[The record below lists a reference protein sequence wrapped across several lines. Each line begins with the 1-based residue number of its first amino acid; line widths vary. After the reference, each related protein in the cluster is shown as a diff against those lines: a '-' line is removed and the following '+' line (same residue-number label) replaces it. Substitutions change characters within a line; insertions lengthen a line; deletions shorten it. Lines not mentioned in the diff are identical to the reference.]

1 MGAQFEH
8 PWFLLLLLPWAVM
21 LWWMYKA
28 TLRLTGWRKPAAV
41 GIRALIM
48 LLVIVVAAGINPYVK
63 VEQRNVVFVADRS
76 ASLEADGSMGDWIAQ
91 AIAGKEDKD
100 RSGVVSVGLNA
111 AVEQPLI
118 ADPVLEQASA
128 FAFRTVVGE
137 SFSHLAQGLQLASGL
152 LPGEGGRVV
161 LLSDGEENV
170 GDLLRQGRLLRDQG
184 IAVDVLPITPR
195 ERKDAAVERL
205 DLPKSLHQAE
215 KFAFEI
221 TLSSTFAGD
230 AVLRLYEDN
239 TEIAQQKVRL
249 ERGENRF
256 ALQSVATSPGFHRYR
271 AELYADGDERG
282 QNNAGFAYS
291 RVSGPPRVLIVE
303 GKAGSS
309 NNIVS
314 ALESSLIT
322 TETILP
328 EQLPLELADYSR
340 YDSIVLNNIPATRI
354 AAKPMEWL
362 SKAVSDFG
370 VGLVMVG
377 GEDSYGLGGYFKTPV
392 ERALPV
398 YMDLKG
404 KRQIP
409 SLGLVLVIDKSGS
422 MSDGKIELAKE
433 AAMRT
438 VELMRDQDTVGV
450 LAFDS
455 SPWWV
460 VEPTKLNDR
469 DAVMTGI
476 QGIQADGGTEIY
488 TSLESAYQALREV
501 QAERKHIILLT
512 DGQSATSPGYEPL
525 TASMVKEKMTL
536 STVAVGDGSD
546 TRLLQWLAEAAKGR
560 YYFTNDQST
569 LPAIFSREAVMMS
582 RTYIVDKPFIPS
594 IGQAGS
600 WSPLF
605 AQGVPAIQAYIA
617 TTAKETAE
625 TALLTPDGDPLLAR
639 WQYGSGRSVA
649 WTSDLTGKWSHDW
662 TLWSDF
668 PNIFASWVK
677 WTFPQFVSEPYE
689 VTAALEGG
697 EARLQIAQTGAD
709 DGITGGIQVG
719 VTDDKGKKSDLSA
732 LPVKPGEFEVRI
744 PAAEPGAYMTRI
756 AAKSS
761 SGASSGDDAEEG
773 IMAGFVIPY
782 SQEYR
787 IAAGDGT
794 EKLNK
799 LAALTGGRVL
809 QSAKPEEAFMF
820 DPTVSREYTD
830 ITRQLLIAALL
841 LWLVDIALRRLAIP
855 WHRIGAVISAL
866 GRSRGRTPARKSP
879 AEAGGTRM
887 AQLQQRKKRTDSFY
901 GSGTEERKHSKPAA
915 SSVTPSE
922 TAEMQSKPV
931 IPTRPAKPT
940 GGSVERSR
948 AVHGST
954 ASSSVRQAG
963 TNPVPPAPP
972 EPDNSKNTAGEN
984 GANSGINRLLAAK
997 KRTRR

>member
-1 MGAQFEH
+1 
-8 PWFLLLLLPWAVM
+8 
-21 LWWMYKA
+21 
-28 TLRLTGWRKPAAV
+28 
-41 GIRALIM
+41 M
-48 LLVIVVAAGINPYVK
+48 LLVIVVAAGINPYM
-63 VEQRNVVFVADRS
+63 EITQRNVVFVADRS
-76 ASLEADGSMGDWIAQ
+76 ASLEAEDAMGAWIAQ
-91 AIAGKEDKD
+91 AVKDKEDKD
-100 RSGVVSVGLNA
+100 RTGVISVGLNA

-118 ADPVLEQASA
+118 ADAVMEDASA
-128 FAFRTVVGE
+128 FAFRTNVSD

-152 LPGEGGRVV
+152 LPGQGGRVV

-170 GDLLRQGRLLRDQG
+170 GDMLRQGRLLRDQG
-184 IAVDVLPITPR
+184 IIVDVLPIAPR

-205 DLPKSLHQAE
+205 ELPKSLHQAE

-239 TEIAQQKVRL
+239 TEIMQQTVRL

-256 ALQSVATSPGFHRYR
+256 ALQSVAASPGFHRYR
-271 AELYADGDERG
+271 AELYAAGDERA

-291 RVSGPPRVLIVE
+291 RVSGPPKVLIVE
-303 GKAGSS
+303 GKPGSS
-309 NNIVS
+309 DNIVS
-314 ALESSLIT
+314 ALEASLMG
-322 TETILP
+322 TETIPP
-328 EQLPLELADYSR
+328 EQLPQELADYSR
-340 YDSIVLNNIPATRI
+340 YDSIVLNNVPATRI
-354 AAKPMEWL
+354 SGKPMEWL

-409 SLGLVLVIDKSGS
+409 SLGLILVIDKSGS

-455 SPWWV
+455 TPWWV
-460 VEPTKLNDR
+460 VEPTKLDDR
-469 DAVMTGI
+469 DAVIAGI

-488 TSLESAYQALREV
+488 SSLDSAYQALHGI

-512 DGQSATSPGYEPL
+512 DGQSATNPGYELL
-525 TASMVKEKMTL
+525 TASMVQEKMTL
-536 STVAVGDGSD
+536 STVAVGEGSD
-546 TRLLQWLAEAAKGR
+546 TRLLQWLADAAKGR

-582 RTYIVDKPFIPS
+582 RTYIVDKPFVPA

-605 AQGVPAIQAYIA
+605 AKGVPAIQAYIA

-625 TALLTPDGDPLLAR
+625 TALLTPEGDPLLAR
-639 WQYGSGRSVA
+639 WQFGSGRSVA

-668 PNIFASWVK
+668 PNVFASWVK

-689 VTAALEGG
+689 VTASLEGG
-697 EARLQIAQTGAD
+697 EARLQIAQTGTD
-709 DGITGGIQVG
+709 EGLTGGIQVG
-719 VTDDKGKKSDLSA
+719 VTDDKGKRSELSA

-756 AAKSS
+756 AAKASG
-761 SGASSGDDAEEG
+761 GASGEDGGEG
-773 IMAGFVIPY
+773 VMAGFVIPY

-787 IAAGDGT
+787 LAAGDGT

-799 LAALTGGRVL
+799 LAALTGGRIL
-809 QSAKPEEAFMF
+809 DSAKPEEALLF
-820 DPTVSREYTD
+820 DATNSREYVN

-841 LWLVDIALRRLAIP
+841 LWLCDIALRRLALP
-855 WHRIGAVISAL
+855 WQRIGAVFKAF
-866 GRSRGRTPARKSP
+866 GRSLSRSSTSRTGASREGARL
-879 AEAGGTRM
+879 
-887 AQLQQRKKRTDSFY
+887 AQLQQRKRRADTFY
-901 GSGTEERKHSKPAA
+901 GRSTEEREPSKPV
-915 SSVTPSE
+915 SSPSAE
-922 TAEMQSKPV
+922 TAETVAKRAIPARPV
-931 IPTRPAKPT
+931 DQASGQAERKRSVTGSIPSSPVQQTAKSGPSPA
-940 GGSVERSR
+940 
-948 AVHGST
+948 
-954 ASSSVRQAG
+954 AG
-963 TNPVPPAPP
+963 KTEQPAQDH
-972 EPDNSKNTAGEN
+972 EAG
-984 GANSGINRLLAAK
+984 SGINRLLAAK